1 MDSPFPFASQVYGPE
16 SEYLAPW
23 ILRYPFW
30 TLVSDKL
37 LYISF
42 FQVLKWGL
50 VTMRSRKN
58 LDHWNVTSICRLVVT
73 PHQNVTSCPRTT
85 DNLSLSGIL
94 LVFMYSVNKKY
105 IYFFKKTRLMCTF
118 KIADTER
125 RLNLETELKKW
136 RAKNSDIILCP
147 MESKDCK
154 VSSEKERKKI
164 KHSIIYLNHTA
175 SCKSYP
181 RDSFWCFELL
191 CRPNRVTK
199 PNKPRFHTARW

>member
-30 TLVSDKL
+30 TLVFDKL
-37 LYISF
+37 LYISL

-58 LDHWNVTSICRLVVT
+58 LNHWNVISIRRLVVT
-73 PHQNVTSCPRTT
+73 PHQNLTSCPRTT

-94 LVFMYSVNKKY
+94 LVIMYSVSKKIY
-105 IYFFKKTRLMCTF
+105 IIFFFKKKRLICTL

-125 RLNLETELKKW
+125 RLNLETELKKL
-136 RAKNSDIILCP
+136 KEKKFPILFYALW
-147 MESKDCK
+147 SVKTVK
-154 VSSEKERKKI
+154 LVLKKKERK
-164 KHSIIYLNHTA
+164 
-175 SCKSYP
+175 
-181 RDSFWCFELL
+181 
-191 CRPNRVTK
+191 
-199 PNKPRFHTARW
+199 

>member
-30 TLVSDKL
+30 TLVFDKL
-37 LYISF
+37 LYISV

-58 LDHWNVTSICRLVVT
+58 LNHWNVTSIRRLVVT

-94 LVFMYSVNKKY
+94 LVIMYSVNKKIY
-105 IYFFKKTRLMCTF
+105 IFLRKKRLICTF

-125 RLNLETELKKW
+125 RLNLETE
-136 RAKNSDIILCP
+136 NSHIILCP
-147 MESKDCK
+147 MESKD
-154 VSSEKERKKI
+154 S
-164 KHSIIYLNHTA
+164 
-175 SCKSYP
+175 
-181 RDSFWCFELL
+181 
-191 CRPNRVTK
+191 
-199 PNKPRFHTARW
+199 

>member
-30 TLVSDKL
+30 TLVFDKL
-37 LYISF
+37 LYISL

-58 LDHWNVTSICRLVVT
+58 LNHWNVISIRRLVVT
-73 PHQNVTSCPRTT
+73 PHQNLTSCPRTT

-94 LVFMYSVNKKY
+94 LVIMYSVSKKIY
-105 IYFFKKTRLMCTF
+105 IYNFFVKKKRLICTL

-136 RAKNSDIILCP
+136 K
-147 MESKDCK
+147 SKDFPYYFMPYG
-154 VSSEKERKKI
+154 V
-164 KHSIIYLNHTA
+164 
-175 SCKSYP
+175 
-181 RDSFWCFELL
+181 
-191 CRPNRVTK
+191 
-199 PNKPRFHTARW
+199 

>member
-30 TLVSDKL
+30 TLVFDKL
-37 LYISF
+37 LYISL

-58 LDHWNVTSICRLVVT
+58 LNHWNVISIRRLVVT
-73 PHQNVTSCPRTT
+73 PHQNLTSCPRTT

-94 LVFMYSVNKKY
+94 LVIMYSVSKKIY
-105 IYFFKKTRLMCTF
+105 IYNFFFKKKRLIGTL

-136 RAKNSDIILCP
+136 K
-147 MESKDCK
+147 SKDFPYYFMPYG
-154 VSSEKERKKI
+154 V
-164 KHSIIYLNHTA
+164 
-175 SCKSYP
+175 
-181 RDSFWCFELL
+181 
-191 CRPNRVTK
+191 
-199 PNKPRFHTARW
+199 

>member
-1 MDSPFPFASQVYGPE
+1 MDTPFPFASQVYGPE

-58 LDHWNVTSICRLVVT
+58 LNHWNVTSIRRLVVT

-85 DNLSLSGIL
+85 DNLLLSGIL

-105 IYFFKKTRLMCTF
+105 IYFFKKKRLMCAF

-125 RLNLETELKKW
+125 SLNLETELKKM
-136 RAKNSDIILCP
+136 K
-147 MESKDCK
+147 SKK
-154 VSSEKERKKI
+154 FRYYFMPYGE
-164 KHSIIYLNHTA
+164 
-175 SCKSYP
+175 
-181 RDSFWCFELL
+181 
-191 CRPNRVTK
+191 
-199 PNKPRFHTARW
+199 